1 MLEVADHRFT
11 ALLSE
16 RRRAL
21 AADARG
27 RVLDVSGGQGAE
39 LRPDGYRS
47 QSVTEVVAIG
57 SSGAGG
63 AAGLEESDFPA
74 GSFDT
79 VVTSWVFCRLAD
91 PEATAA
97 AIVRWL
103 KPDGSLLFLEHVRG
117 VGVRARA
124 QRALTPLWLRVAG
137 CELDRDTIGTLRR
150 AGLAVTDCERF
161 AVPAR
166 GPLFRTCVQ
175 GVARPRPLQG
185 YRSPRDGEWH
195 RP

>member
-11 ALLSE
+11 SLLSE

-27 RVLDVSGGQGAE
+27 RVLDVSGGERAQRSP
-39 LRPDGYRS
+39 LQPDGYRPDV
-47 QSVTEVVAIG
+47 VTEVVAI
-57 SSGAGG
+57 SGEGIDEA
-63 AAGLEESDFPA
+63 DFPA

-79 VVTSWVFCRLAD
+79 VVTSWVFCRLAH
-91 PEATAA
+91 PEQTAA

-124 QRALTPLWLRVAG
+124 QRALSPVWVRVAG

-161 AVPAR
+161 AISAW

-175 GVARPRPLQG
+175 GVAQPRPLQG
-185 YRSPRDGEWH
+185 YRSPRDDGRLH
-195 RP
+195 P